1 MAHGARRARR
11 RWGQRCVGRVIPM
24 AVSVTI
30 LRPMPTPA
38 ERQALLFVA
47 AVALVGSAVRVTASR
62 RLARAV
68 AGAERGATVR
78 PDLATRALAA
88 QIHAVD
94 SARAHRAPSR
104 RRPAAGSRRSPPEP
118 RLADVPVP
126 EPVSLID
133 VNSAPASEL
142 ERLPRVGPALA
153 MRIVAYR
160 EQHGPFASLESLR
173 HVRGIGPSTARSV
186 APLVTFSGRHS
197 PVQSE
202 APASPAPRRRTS
214 PGRNL

>member
-1 MAHGARRARR
+1 MGK
-11 RWGQRCVGRVIPM
+11 RCVGRVIPL
-24 AVSVTI
+24 AATVTN
-30 LRPMPTPA
+30 LTSMPTPA
-38 ERQALLFVA
+38 ERRALLFIA
-47 AVALVGSAVRVTASR
+47 AVALVGGAVRVTASR

-68 AGAERGATVR
+68 AGAERGPGDR

-88 QIHAVD
+88 QIAAVD
-94 SARAHRAPSR
+94 SARTHRPPSR
-104 RRPAAGSRRSPPEP
+104 RRPTAGSRRGPSEP
-118 RLADVPVP
+118 RLPRVPVA

-160 EQHGPFASLESLR
+160 EAHGPFASLESLR
-173 HVRGIGPSTARSV
+173 HVRGIGPATARSV

-197 PVQSE
+197 PFQRE